1 MSQNKRNE
9 HADNYFD
16 PRVLK
21 NYCRND
27 ILLTF
32 ELAGR
37 QAGKLIAKG
46 ELEMKRK
53 ELQAMLHDAN
63 QLIKRIY
70 ETQECRNS
78 RCDSR
83 CRYNAICEEA
93 HMTYKLIKRQA
104 DLYNIKRSVKY
115 DNN

>member
-9 HADNYFD
+9 HAEHYFD
-16 PRVLK
+16 PRVLE

-27 ILLTF
+27 VLFTF
-32 ELAGR
+32 EILGR

-46 ELEMKRK
+46 ELEVKQN
-53 ELQAMLHDAN
+53 ELQAMLNDAN
-63 QLIKRIY
+63 RLIKRIY
-70 ETQECRNS
+70 ETKECGKS
-78 RCDSR
+78 GCDAR
-83 CRYNAICEEA
+83 WRYNAICEAA